1 MNFPA
6 DIERYVLDIFGQ
18 DQFETVLDLLR
29 NAKLHDGQPAGDRL
43 IRCAVVASG
52 DSISMLEHMVELMA
66 IDFRDVIV
74 AGEYETEDGE
84 LVQARDLTA
93 PFFDYTAEH

>member
-6 DIERYVLDIFGQ
+6 DIERYVFDIFGQ
-18 DQFETVLDLLR
+18 DQFGAVVEVLKQAR
-29 NAKLHDGQPAGDRL
+29 LHDGEPANDRL

-52 DSISMLEHMVELMA
+52 DSISMLKHMVDLIA

-74 AGEYETEDGE
+74 AGEYESQEGK
-84 LVQARDLTA
+84 LVQVRDLTA
-93 PFFDYTAEH
+93 PFFDCTAEH